1 MEISI
6 YFDNI
11 KFILIILAT
20 ISAILVI
27 STKNAVISVFNL
39 IVLYILVAFYLIY
52 IGITY
57 LGISYIVIVRRLN
70 KSIEYLKN
78 NQYFLLITLKELNFY
93 KKKLNIASLIKY
105 IVFSKVKAKLL
116 EINFPLVYQTKHNE
130 KNKKVITYLVN
141 LILQFTKEIY
151 CTDCIN
157 IYTRKEKNLLLK
169 ENKRILILMNTG
181 KSTFFKL
188 KKRTSELSQYPFKWK
203 RGRIIAY
210 VQKRTYS
217 TFFNRN
223 KELNLLKLAA
233 ILQESKKDKELKFNN
248 IPILFLYNIRRKFIN
263 KGLTSKK
270 TDKKFHIPLGDKL
283 ILEVIFQILVSS
295 QKPNYSLISNLK
307 NESKYFIMEDLNL
320 NLENDIFRKIFLNL
334 IEKKYNKYFL
344 YLISF
349 YLETQ
354 YFLYNLDLIIKINS
368 LLINILME
376 KLDIFIKNTQTQTH
390 NVRFYMR
397 YGGKFILG
405 LGDLSREEKEY
416 LRNAILKILLES
428 GFFPES
434 GTKKIKFI
442 NLKKI
447 KEKVLF
453 RNIILELDSLK
464 NLKINAPIELINK
477 KLISR
482 QFIKSSSLMP
492 NPKFAWLSLSHDEI
506 IYSYNSLF
514 LKILADYLYVNNYNI
529 LKKNLGYYLKGSCA
543 KLLAAKYNLK
553 TQSKVYK
560 KFGFNLKGLLF

>member
-181 KSTFFKL
+181 KSTFY
-188 KKRTSELSQYPFKWK
+188 KKRTSELSQYPFKWR

-210 VQKRTYS
+210 IQKRTYN
-217 TFFNRN
+217 TFFYKN
-223 KELNLLKLAA
+223 KELNLLKLVLVLDKRLKGKS
-233 ILQESKKDKELKFNN
+233 IKDKKLKFNN
-248 IPILFLYNIRRKFIN
+248 IPILFLYNIKIN
-263 KGLTSKK
+263 FRNKELTSKK
-270 TDKKFHIPLGDKL
+270 TDKKFYIPLRDKL
-283 ILEVIFQILVSS
+283 ILEVIFQILVLS
-295 QKPNYSLISNLK
+295 QKSNYSLISNLK
-307 NESKYFIMEDLNL
+307 NESKFFIMEDLNL
-320 NLENDIFRKIFLNL
+320 NLGNDIFRKRKIFLNL

-354 YFLYNLDLIIKINS
+354 YFIYNLDLIVKINF

-376 KLDIFIKNTQTQTH
+376 ELDKFLKNTP
-390 NVRFYMR
+390 NVRFYIR

-405 LGDLSREEKEY
+405 LGNLSKEEKEY
-416 LRNAILKILLES
+416 LRNTIFKNLVEL
-428 GFFPES
+428 GFFSELD
-434 GTKKIKFI
+434 TNEIEFRNFKR
-442 NLKKI
+442 
-447 KEKVLF
+447 VLF
-453 RNIILELDSLK
+453 RNIILELDLNK
-464 NLKINAPIELINK
+464 NLKINAPIELIIK

-482 QFIKSSSLMP
+482 QFIKSSSLIP

-514 LKILADYLYVNNYNI
+514 IKILADYSYVNNYNI

>member
-283 ILEVIFQILVSS
+283 ILEVIFQI
-295 QKPNYSLISNLK
+295 
-307 NESKYFIMEDLNL
+307 
-320 NLENDIFRKIFLNL
+320 
-334 IEKKYNKYFL
+334 
-344 YLISF
+344 
-349 YLETQ
+349 
-354 YFLYNLDLIIKINS
+354 
-368 LLINILME
+368 
-376 KLDIFIKNTQTQTH
+376 
-390 NVRFYMR
+390 
-397 YGGKFILG
+397 
-405 LGDLSREEKEY
+405 
-416 LRNAILKILLES
+416 
-428 GFFPES
+428 
-434 GTKKIKFI
+434 
-442 NLKKI
+442 
-447 KEKVLF
+447 
-453 RNIILELDSLK
+453 
-464 NLKINAPIELINK
+464 
-477 KLISR
+477 
-482 QFIKSSSLMP
+482 
-492 NPKFAWLSLSHDEI
+492 
-506 IYSYNSLF
+506 
-514 LKILADYLYVNNYNI
+514 
-529 LKKNLGYYLKGSCA
+529 
-543 KLLAAKYNLK
+543 
-553 TQSKVYK
+553 
-560 KFGFNLKGLLF
+560 